1 MCVWVGGWVGG
12 GAAQLMLAH
21 VCHEDYHPVGKVR
34 RQPLIYGHKK
44 LCKRLNAC
52 PGGKVLR
59 NG

>member
-1 MCVWVGGWVGG
+1 MGGWVGG

-34 RQPLIYGHKK
+34 RQPLIYGHEK